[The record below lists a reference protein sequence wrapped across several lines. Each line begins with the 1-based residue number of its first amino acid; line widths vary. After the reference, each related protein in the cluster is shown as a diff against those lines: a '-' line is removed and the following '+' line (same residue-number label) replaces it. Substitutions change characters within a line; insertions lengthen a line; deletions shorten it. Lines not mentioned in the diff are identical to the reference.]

1 VSQSSMENGIS
12 ALGKSRI
19 LMEALPYIKRY
30 YGRTVVVKY
39 GGAAMEDAA
48 LRASFAN
55 DIVLMRYVGM
65 NPVVVHGGG
74 PQVTAHIERLGGTAR
89 FVEGYRVTTA
99 EDLEVVR
106 MVLAGVINKDIVA
119 LINRHGS
126 LAAGLSGEDGAL
138 VRVRKKQGVSDLGF
152 VGEVEQV
159 NPSIVTDLLR
169 DFIPVIATLGVDE
182 EGQTYNVNADEV
194 AAAVAEALGAEKLVF
209 LTNVEGILDSAGAL
223 ISQVDADGVER
234 LRAEGALSE
243 GMLPKVDAALR
254 AIKGGV
260 PRVTI
265 LDGRAEHALL
275 LEIFTDQG
283 VGTMVTPS

>member
-1 VSQSSMENGIS
+1 MIS
-12 ALGKSRI
+12 ALEKSRI

-39 GGAAMEDAA
+39 GGAAMDDPA
-48 LRASFAN
+48 LRESFAN

-74 PQVTAHIERLGGTAR
+74 PQVTAHIERLGGKAT
-89 FVEGYRVTTA
+89 FVDGYRVTTA

-119 LINRHGS
+119 LINRHGTM
-126 LAAGLSGEDGAL
+126 AAGLSGEDGAL
-138 VRVRKKQGVSDLGF
+138 VRVRKKAGATELGF

-159 NPSIVTDLLR
+159 NPGIVTDLLR

-182 EGQTYNVNADEV
+182 GGQTYNVNADEV

-209 LTNVEGILDSAGAL
+209 LTNVDGIIDAGGTL
-223 ISQVDADGVER
+223 LTQLSADGVER
-234 LRAEGALSE
+234 LRSDGVLTA
-243 GMLPKVDAALR
+243 GMIPKVDAALH

-283 VGTMVTPS
+283 VGTMVTA

>member
-1 VSQSSMENGIS
+1 VIS
-12 ALGKSRI
+12 ALEKSRI

-39 GGAAMEDAA
+39 GGAAMEDPA
-48 LRASFAN
+48 LAESFAN
-55 DIVLMRYVGM
+55 DIVLTRYVGM

-74 PQVTAHIERLGGTAR
+74 PQVTAHIEKLGGTAT
-89 FVEGYRVTTA
+89 FADGYRVTTA
-99 EDLEVVR
+99 EDPQVVR

-119 LINRHGS
+119 LINRHCS
-126 LAAGLSGEDGAL
+126 LAAVLSGEDGAL
-138 VRVRKKQGVSDLGF
+138 VGVRKKVGSTDLGF
-152 VGEVEQV
+152 VGDVEQV
-159 NPSIVTDLLR
+159 NPRIVTDLLR

-182 EGQTYNVNADEV
+182 NGQAYNVNADEV
-194 AAAVAEALGAEKLVF
+194 AAAIAEALGAEKLVF
-209 LTNVEGILDSAGAL
+209 LTNVNGIMDASGAL
-223 ISQVDADGVER
+223 LTQIDADGVER
-234 LRAEGALSE
+234 LRSDGVLTA

-283 VGTMVTPS
+283 VGTMVTA

>member
-1 VSQSSMENGIS
+1 VIS
-12 ALGKSRI
+12 ALEKSRI

-39 GGAAMEDAA
+39 GGAAMDDPA
-48 LRASFAN
+48 LRESFAN

-74 PQVTAHIERLGGTAR
+74 PQVTAHIEKLGGKAT
-89 FVEGYRVTTA
+89 FVDGYRVTTA

-119 LINRHGS
+119 LINRHGTM
-126 LAAGLSGEDGAL
+126 AAGLSGEDGAL
-138 VRVRKKQGVSDLGF
+138 VRVRKKIGTTDLGF
-152 VGEVEQV
+152 VGDVEQV
-159 NPSIVTDLLR
+159 NPGIVTDLLR

-182 EGQTYNVNADEV
+182 NGQTYNVNADEV
-194 AAAVAEALGAEKLVF
+194 AAAIAEALGAEKLVF
-209 LTNVEGILDSAGAL
+209 LTNVNGILDGSGSL
-223 ISQVDADGVER
+223 LTQVSADGVER
-234 LRAEGALSE
+234 LRSDGVLTA
-243 GMLPKVDAALR
+243 GMVPKVDAALR

-283 VGTMVTPS
+283 VGTMVTA

>member
-1 VSQSSMENGIS
+1 VIS
-12 ALGKSRI
+12 ALEKSRI

-39 GGAAMEDAA
+39 GGAAMEDSA
-48 LRASFAN
+48 LAESFAN

-74 PQVTAHIERLGGTAR
+74 PQVTAHIEKLGGKAT
-89 FVEGYRVTTA
+89 FVDGYRVTTA

-119 LINRHGS
+119 LINRHGT

-138 VRVRKKQGVSDLGF
+138 VRVRKKIGSTDLGF
-152 VGEVEQV
+152 VGDVEQV
-159 NPSIVTDLLR
+159 NPRIITDLLR

-182 EGQTYNVNADEV
+182 NGQAYNVNADEV
-194 AAAVAEALGAEKLVF
+194 AAAIAEALGAEKLVF
-209 LTNVEGILDSAGAL
+209 LTNVNGIMDASGSLL
-223 ISQVDADGVER
+223 TQVSADGVEH
-234 LRAEGALSE
+234 LRSDGVLTA

-283 VGTMVTPS
+283 VGTMVTA

>member
-1 VSQSSMENGIS
+1 
-12 ALGKSRI
+12 
-19 LMEALPYIKRY
+19 MEALPYIKRY

-39 GGAAMEDAA
+39 GGAAMDDPA
-48 LRASFAN
+48 LRESFAN

-74 PQVTAHIERLGGTAR
+74 PQVTAHIERLGGKAT
-89 FVEGYRVTTA
+89 FVDGYRVTTA

-119 LINRHGS
+119 LINRHGTM
-126 LAAGLSGEDGAL
+126 AAGLSGEDGAL
-138 VRVRKKQGVSDLGF
+138 VRVRKKAGTTDLGF

-159 NPSIVTDLLR
+159 NPGIVTDLLR

-182 EGQTYNVNADEV
+182 SGQTYNVNADEV

-209 LTNVEGILDSAGAL
+209 LTNVNGIMDASGSLLTQLS
-223 ISQVDADGVER
+223 ADGVEQ
-234 LRAEGALSE
+234 LRANSVLTA

-283 VGTMVTPS
+283 VGTMVTA

>member
-1 VSQSSMENGIS
+1 MIS
-12 ALGKSRI
+12 ALEKSRI

-39 GGAAMEDAA
+39 GGAAMDDPA
-48 LRASFAN
+48 LRESFAN

-74 PQVTAHIERLGGTAR
+74 PQVTAHIEKLGGKAT
-89 FVEGYRVTTA
+89 FVDGYRVTTP

-119 LINRHGS
+119 LINRHGTM
-126 LAAGLSGEDGAL
+126 AAGLSGEDGAL
-138 VRVRKKQGVSDLGF
+138 VRVRKKIGTTDLGF
-152 VGEVEQV
+152 VGDVEQV
-159 NPSIVTDLLR
+159 NPRIITDLLR

-182 EGQTYNVNADEV
+182 SGQAYNVNADEV
-194 AAAVAEALGAEKLVF
+194 AAAIAEALGAEKLVF
-209 LTNVEGILDSAGAL
+209 LTNVNGIMDASGSLLTQLS
-223 ISQVDADGVER
+223 ADGVER
-234 LRAEGALSE
+234 LRADGTLSA

-275 LEIFTDQG
+275 LEIFTDHG
-283 VGTMVTPS
+283 VGTMVTA

>member
-1 VSQSSMENGIS
+1 MIS
-12 ALGKSRI
+12 ALEKSRI

-39 GGAAMEDAA
+39 GGAAMDDPA
-48 LRASFAN
+48 LRESFAN

-74 PQVTAHIERLGGTAR
+74 PQVTAHIERLGGRAT
-89 FVEGYRVTTA
+89 FVDGYRVTTA
-99 EDLEVVR
+99 DDLEVVR

-119 LINRHGS
+119 LINRHGTM
-126 LAAGLSGEDGAL
+126 AAGLSGEDGAL
-138 VRVRKKQGVSDLGF
+138 VRVRKKVGTTDLGF

-159 NPSIVTDLLR
+159 NPGIVTDLLR

-182 EGQTYNVNADEV
+182 SGQTYNVNADEV
-194 AAAVAEALGAEKLVF
+194 AAAIAEALGAEKLVF
-209 LTNVEGILDSAGAL
+209 LTNVNGIFDASGTLLTQLS
-223 ISQVDADGVER
+223 ADGVER
-234 LRAEGALSE
+234 LRSDGVLTA
-243 GMLPKVDAALR
+243 GMLPKVDAALH

-283 VGTMVTPS
+283 VGTMVTA

>member
-1 VSQSSMENGIS
+1 MADS
-12 ALGKSRI
+12 ADIREQQGWATAKTLA
-19 LMEALPYIKRY
+19 EALPYIQRY
-30 YGRTVVVKY
+30 DREIVVIKY
-39 GGAAMEDAA
+39 GGHAMGEEHLAKLFAADA
-48 LRASFAN
+48 
-55 DIVLMRYVGM
+55 VLLKLLGLH
-65 NPVVVHGGG
+65 PVVVHGGG
-74 PQVTAHIERLGGTAR
+74 PQVTAHIEKLGGKAT
-89 FVEGYRVTTA
+89 FVDGYRVTTA

-119 LINRHGS
+119 LINRHGT

-138 VRVRKKQGVSDLGF
+138 VRVRKKIGSTDLGF
-152 VGEVEQV
+152 VGDVEQV
-159 NPSIVTDLLR
+159 NPRIITDLLR

-182 EGQTYNVNADEV
+182 NGQAYNVNADEV
-194 AAAVAEALGAEKLVF
+194 AAAIAEALGAEKLVF
-209 LTNVEGILDSAGAL
+209 LTNVNGIMDASGSLL
-223 ISQVDADGVER
+223 TQVSADGVEH
-234 LRAEGALSE
+234 LRSDGVLTA

-283 VGTMVTPS
+283 VGTMVTA

>member
-1 VSQSSMENGIS
+1 VIS
-12 ALGKSRI
+12 ALEKSRI

-39 GGAAMEDAA
+39 GGAAMDDPA
-48 LRASFAN
+48 LRESFAN

-74 PQVTAHIERLGGTAR
+74 PQVTAHIEKLGGKAT
-89 FVEGYRVTTA
+89 FVDGYRVTTA

-119 LINRHGS
+119 LINRHGTM
-126 LAAGLSGEDGAL
+126 AAGLSGEDGAL
-138 VRVRKKQGVSDLGF
+138 VRVRKKIGTTDLGF
-152 VGEVEQV
+152 VGDVEQV
-159 NPSIVTDLLR
+159 NPGIVTDLLR

-182 EGQTYNVNADEV
+182 NGQTYNVNADEV
-194 AAAVAEALGAEKLVF
+194 AAAIAEALGAEKLVF
-209 LTNVEGILDSAGAL
+209 LTNVNGILDGSGSL
-223 ISQVDADGVER
+223 LTQVSADGVER
-234 LRAEGALSE
+234 LRSDGVLTA

-283 VGTMVTPS
+283 VGTMVTA

>member
-1 VSQSSMENGIS
+1 VIS
-12 ALGKSRI
+12 ALEKSRI

-39 GGAAMEDAA
+39 GGAAMEDPA
-48 LRASFAN
+48 LAESFAN

-74 PQVTAHIERLGGTAR
+74 PQVTAHIERLGGKAT
-89 FVEGYRVTTA
+89 FVDGYRVTTA
-99 EDLEVVR
+99 DDLEVVR

-119 LINRHGS
+119 LINRHGT

-138 VRVRKKQGVSDLGF
+138 VRVRKKVGSTDLGF
-152 VGEVEQV
+152 VGDVEQV
-159 NPSIVTDLLR
+159 NPRIITDLLR
-169 DFIPVIATLGVDE
+169 DFIPVIATLGVDDN
-182 EGQTYNVNADEV
+182 GQAYNVNADEV
-194 AAAVAEALGAEKLVF
+194 SAAIAEALGAEKLVF
-209 LTNVEGILDSAGAL
+209 LTNVNGIRDATGDLL
-223 ISQVDADGVER
+223 TQVSADGVEQ
-234 LRAEGALSE
+234 LRNDGALTA

-283 VGTMVTPS
+283 VGTMVTA

>member
-1 VSQSSMENGIS
+1 MIT
-12 ALGKSRI
+12 ALEKSRI

-39 GGAAMEDAA
+39 GGAAMDDPA
-48 LRASFAN
+48 LRESFAN

-65 NPVVVHGGG
+65 HPVVVHGGG
-74 PQVTAHIERLGGTAR
+74 PQVTAHIERLGGKAT
-89 FVEGYRVTTA
+89 FVDGYRVTTA
-99 EDLEVVR
+99 DDLEVVR
-106 MVLAGVINKDIVA
+106 MVLAGVINKDIVS
-119 LINRHGS
+119 LINRHGTM
-126 LAAGLSGEDGAL
+126 AAGLSGEDGAL
-138 VRVRKKQGVSDLGF
+138 VRVRKKIGTTDLGF
-152 VGEVEQV
+152 VGEVEQI

-169 DFIPVIATLGVDE
+169 DFIPVIATLGVDDA
-182 EGQTYNVNADEV
+182 GQTYNVNADEV
-194 AAAVAEALGAEKLVF
+194 AAAVAEALGASKLVF
-209 LTNVEGILDSAGAL
+209 LTNVNGIVDSGGAL
-223 ISQVDADGVER
+223 LTQVSADDVER
-234 LRAEGALSE
+234 LRSEGALTA

-283 VGTMVTPS
+283 VGTMVTA

>member
-1 VSQSSMENGIS
+1 MNDNPID
-12 ALGKSRI
+12 ALHKSRI

-39 GGAAMEDAA
+39 GGAAMEDPA
-48 LRASFAN
+48 LAQSFAN

-65 NPVVVHGGG
+65 QPVVVHGGG
-74 PQVTAHIERLGGTAR
+74 PQVTAHIEKLGGRAT
-89 FVEGYRVTTA
+89 FVDGYRVTTA
-99 EDLEVVR
+99 QDLDVVR

-126 LAAGLSGEDGAL
+126 LAAGLSGEDGGL
-138 VRVRKKQGVSDLGF
+138 VRVRKKQASVDLGF
-152 VGEVEQV
+152 VGEVERI

-169 DFIPVIATLGVDE
+169 TFIPVIATLGVDE
-182 EGQTYNVNADEV
+182 QGQTYNVNADEV
-194 AAAVAEALGAEKLVF
+194 AAAIAEALGAEKLVF
-209 LTNVEGILDSAGAL
+209 LTNVNGILGAGGEPIEQVSAG
-223 ISQVDADGVER
+223 GVED
-234 LRAEGALSE
+234 LRAQGVLSA

-283 VGTMVTPS
+283 VGTMVTG

>member
-1 VSQSSMENGIS
+1 VIS
-12 ALGKSRI
+12 ALEKSRI

-39 GGAAMEDAA
+39 GGAAMDDPA
-48 LRASFAN
+48 LRESFAN

-74 PQVTAHIERLGGTAR
+74 PQVTAHIERLGGKAT
-89 FVEGYRVTTA
+89 FVDGYRVTTA

-119 LINRHGS
+119 LINRHGTM
-126 LAAGLSGEDGAL
+126 AAGLSGEDGAL
-138 VRVRKKQGVSDLGF
+138 VRVRKKMGSTDLGF

-159 NPSIVTDLLR
+159 NPGIVTDLLR

-182 EGQTYNVNADEV
+182 AGQTYNVNADEV

-209 LTNVEGILDSAGAL
+209 LTNVNGIVGEDGSLLTQLS
-223 ISQVDADGVER
+223 ADGVER
-234 LRAEGALSE
+234 LRSEGVLTA
-243 GMLPKVDAALR
+243 GMLPKVDAALH

-283 VGTMVTPS
+283 VGTMVTA